1 MAAADSSFDIVSKV
15 DMQELKN
22 AIDQATKEI
31 DTRFD
36 FKGSDSTIELDEKT
50 STIKL
55 ASDSEM
61 HLKGVVDVLQTKLH
75 KRGIDI
81 KALDLGKIE
90 EASKGTVRQ
99 SATIRQ
105 GVDIDNARKIVKLIK
120 DKGLKV
126 QAAIQGDQV
135 RVSGKVRDDLQTAIA
150 TLKASDLDISL
161 QFINY
166 R

>member
-1 MAAADSSFDIVSKV
+1 MASADSSFDIVSKV
-15 DMQELKN
+15 DMQEVKN
-22 AIDQATKEI
+22 AVDQAIKEI

-36 FKGSDSTIELDEKT
+36 FKGSESTIDLDEKT
-50 STIKL
+50 ATIKL

-61 HLKGVVDVLQTKLH
+61 RIKSVVDVLQTKLH

-81 KALDLGKIE
+81 KSLELGDIE
-90 EASKGTVRQ
+90 PAAKGTVRQ
-99 SATIRQ
+99 TATVRQ

-135 RVSGKVRDDLQTAIA
+135 RVTGKARDDLQAAIA
-150 TLKASDLDISL
+150 LLKAADLEISL
-161 QFINY
+161 QFLNY